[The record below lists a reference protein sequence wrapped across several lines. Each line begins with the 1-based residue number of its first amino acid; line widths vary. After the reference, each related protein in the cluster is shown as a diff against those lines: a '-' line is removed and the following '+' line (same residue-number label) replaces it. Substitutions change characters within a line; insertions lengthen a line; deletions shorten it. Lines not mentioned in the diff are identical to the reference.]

1 MGNRHTDSEQDRIMR
16 RAEKVRSLRLAGLS
30 WRQIAQQLDCG
41 VDTVRKD
48 WDRIQVE
55 FPEQT
60 TRELIAEQDGQIREL
75 FRVYYLKG
83 QKGDVKA
90 ADMALKLMKHRA
102 ELFRLFEVKQDN
114 GQAAAGAAL
123 DSLMDAIM
131 RAATPKEE

>member
-1 MGNRHTDSEQDRIMR
+1 MGNRHQDSEHDRIMR

-30 WRQIAQQLDCG
+30 WRQIAQQVDCG

-60 TRELIAEQDGQIREL
+60 TRELIAEQNEQIREM
-75 FRVYYLKG
+75 FMPFYLRAK
-83 QKGDVKA
+83 KGDVKA
-90 ADMALKLMKHRA
+90 ADTALKLMKHRA

>member
-1 MGNRHTDSEQDRIMR
+1 MGNRHQDNQQDRIMR

-30 WRQIAQQLDCG
+30 WRQIAEKLDIG
-41 VDTVRKD
+41 VDTARKD

-55 FPEQT
+55 FPERT
-60 TRELIAEQDGQIREL
+60 TRELIAEQDNQLTEML
-75 FRVYYLKG
+75 VPFFLKA
-83 QKGDVKA
+83 KGGDHKA
-90 ADMALKLMKHRA
+90 ADMVLKILKHRA